1 MCVIYDMVR
10 HMPSEVT
17 SERSQRT
24 LLDVDKRGRVSLAK
38 LGIKDTQL
46 VAERLADGGV
56 ALHPAIVTTPAES
69 RHYSNADAVDLLDRA
84 LAATKS
90 GDIKADRLRSHE

>member
-1 MCVIYDMVR
+1 
-10 HMPSEVT
+10 MPSEVT
-17 SERSQRT
+17 HERSQRI

-46 VAERLADGGV
+46 VAELLADGGV
-56 ALHPAIVTTPAES
+56 ALHPAIVMTPVEA
-69 RHYSNADAVDLLDRA
+69 RHYSNPDAVELLDRA
-84 LAATKS
+84 LAAAES